1 MKNKIANTLFIPFA
15 ARVFAADYFPEYFND
30 PVALQLKNKIPPK
43 FLKISSQYE
52 MIASAARYY
61 ISDKIIREFI
71 DKNGKCNIINLG
83 AGLETVAFRIHNP
96 NAVFYQ
102 VDLPE
107 VIQLREEILPQN
119 NHEIFIAD
127 SILTTKWY
135 DKIDKNKPTLFVAN
149 GVLMYF
155 HENEIFNL
163 IGNLKQYFPK
173 SQLVFDATTRFG
185 IQCANFYVSRFGCE
199 MAKMYFYIQNLDEFI
214 QKSQTQLLSSQT
226 FFTDARKMLGHK
238 MNLITKFNMWFV
250 DTFHLSNIIH
260 LSLNGA
266 L

>member
-1 MKNKIANTLFIPFA
+1 MENKIDNTLFIPFA

-30 PVALQLKNKIPPK
+30 KTALQLKNKIPQK
-43 FLKISSQYE
+43 FLTISSQYE

-61 ISDKIIREFI
+61 ISDKIIQEFI

-83 AGLETVAFRIHNP
+83 AGLETVAFRINNP

-102 VDLPE
+102 IDLPE
-107 VIQLREEILPQN
+107 VIKLREEILPKN
-119 NHEIFIAD
+119 SNEIFIAD

-163 IGNLKQYFPK
+163 ISNLKQYFSK
-173 SQLVFDATTRFG
+173 SELIFDATTRFG

-199 MAKMYFYIQNLDEFI
+199 MAKMYFYINNLDEFI
-214 QKSQTQLLSSQT
+214 QKSQTHLLNAQT
-226 FFTDARKMLGHK
+226 FFIDARKMLGHK
-238 MNLITKFNMWFV
+238 VNFITKFNMWLV
-250 DTFHLSNIIH
+250 DTFHLSNMIH
-260 LSLNGA
+260 LALNGA